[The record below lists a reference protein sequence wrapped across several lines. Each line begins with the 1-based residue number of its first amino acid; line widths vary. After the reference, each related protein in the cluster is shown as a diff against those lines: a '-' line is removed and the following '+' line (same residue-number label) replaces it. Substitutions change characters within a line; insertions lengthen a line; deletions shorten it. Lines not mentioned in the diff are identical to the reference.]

1 MPFGRPFSPYR
12 FAIFLAILILDA
24 IIGAFFSMTFLQ
36 PDEQVL
42 LKGLSTLTVRNGP
55 GLKMYPPLVT
65 RATKRKGTTLDERQY
80 VVVTNTL
87 TGARR
92 VERGPQLFFAGPH
105 DQFHHHVQSAYQLQ
119 NHQYIK
125 LLDESTGVTRVERGE
140 KIVFPTAYEE
150 PLDGVAV
157 RDAVDLD
164 EETAVLVRSKE
175 SGQQRLVGDL
185 SLFVPGALEEI
196 LEVRKL
202 IRVDP
207 KEVAIVRDN
216 HGALKFYDG
225 SAGEG
230 KGTAF
235 FLPPYCELVTMYWTS
250 ATDPDDLANNVIN
263 NEGVP
268 KFRVPVTKIPLRSE
282 YAKFSYNVFT
292 SDNVPLKLEGTFFW
306 QITDVPKMFGRT
318 ADPKGDVWHHTRAAL
333 IQAVSRVTLKEF
345 QDKFNEI
352 VHGATSFD
360 VDFFTDRGTALHSLE
375 LTSFEC
381 VDKKT
386 AEVLQEIIQ
395 ETTNRENRLQKQL
408 SENEVERERM
418 AAQIDIERQRAAY
431 VEAKAANE
439 KLQASIEGEAEG
451 TRLAQ
456 SAKVFLAL
464 LNESLP
470 KDSGADARLD
480 LLRFFSEQRTL
491 TTQTQHL
498 SQGTATL
505 FLTPQ
510 DVNLKLQVPGAQL

>member
-24 IIGAFFSMTFLQ
+24 IIGAFLSMTFLQ

-119 NHQYIK
+119 NHQ
-125 LLDESTGVTRVERGE
+125 
-140 KIVFPTAYEE
+140 
-150 PLDGVAV
+150 
-157 RDAVDLD
+157 
-164 EETAVLVRSKE
+164 
-175 SGQQRLVGDL
+175 
-185 SLFVPGALEEI
+185 
-196 LEVRKL
+196 
-202 IRVDP
+202 
-207 KEVAIVRDN
+207 
-216 HGALKFYDG
+216 
-225 SAGEG
+225 
-230 KGTAF
+230 
-235 FLPPYCELVTMYWTS
+235 
-250 ATDPDDLANNVIN
+250 
-263 NEGVP
+263 
-268 KFRVPVTKIPLRSE
+268 
-282 YAKFSYNVFT
+282 
-292 SDNVPLKLEGTFFW
+292 
-306 QITDVPKMFGRT
+306 
-318 ADPKGDVWHHTRAAL
+318 
-333 IQAVSRVTLKEF
+333 
-345 QDKFNEI
+345 
-352 VHGATSFD
+352 
-360 VDFFTDRGTALHSLE
+360 
-375 LTSFEC
+375 
-381 VDKKT
+381 
-386 AEVLQEIIQ
+386 
-395 ETTNRENRLQKQL
+395 
-408 SENEVERERM
+408 
-418 AAQIDIERQRAAY
+418 
-431 VEAKAANE
+431 AKAANE

>member
-1 MPFGRPFSPYR
+1 MPSSYR
-12 FAIFLAILILDA
+12 LALFFALSLAIGEALF
-24 IIGAFFSMTFLQ
+24 GMTFLQ

-92 VERGPQLFFAGPH
+92 VEKGPQLFFAGPH
-105 DQFHHHVQSAYQLQ
+105 DDFDDVEAAYELQ
-119 NHQYIK
+119 HHQYIK
-125 LLDESTGVTRVERGE
+125 LLDSSTGVARVERGE

-250 ATDPDDLANNVIN
+250 ATAPDDLANNLIN

-268 KFRVPVTKIPLRSE
+268 KFKVPVTKIPLRSE
-282 YAKFSYNVFT
+282 YAKFSYSVFT

-352 VHGATSFD
+352 VRGAASID

-381 VDKKT
+381 VDRKT

-408 SENEVERERM
+408 SESEVERERM
-418 AAQIDIERQRAAY
+418 AAQIDIEKQRAAY

-439 KLQASIEGEAEG
+439 KLQASVEGEAEG

-464 LNESLP
+464 LDESIP
-470 KDSGADARLD
+470 KDSGASARLD
-480 LLRFFSEQRTL
+480 LLRFFSEQHTL
-491 TTQTQHL
+491 TQQTQHL
-498 SQGTATL
+498 AQGTATL

-510 DVNLKLQVPGAQL
+510 DVNLKLQVPSAHASDGAK

>member
-1 MPFGRPFSPYR
+1 MPSYYSLALL
-12 FAIFLAILILDA
+12 FALSLAIGDA
-24 IIGAFFSMTFLQ
+24 LFGITFLQ

-65 RATKRKGTTLDERQY
+65 RVTKRKGTTLDERQY

-92 VERGPQLFFAGPH
+92 VEKGPQLFFAGPH
-105 DQFHHHVQSAYQLQ
+105 DEFDDVQAAYELQ

-125 LLDESTGVTRVERGE
+125 LLDSSTGATRVERGE

-250 ATDPDDLANNVIN
+250 ATAPDDLANNVIN

-268 KFRVPVTKIPLRSE
+268 KFKVPVTKIPLRSE
-282 YAKFSYNVFT
+282 YAKFSYSVFT

-306 QITDVPKMFGRT
+306 QIVDVPKMFGRT

-352 VHGATSFD
+352 VRGAASID

-408 SENEVERERM
+408 SENEVEHERM
-418 AAQIDIERQRAAY
+418 AAQIEIEKQRAAY

-439 KLQASIEGEAEG
+439 KLQASVEGEAEG

-464 LNESLP
+464 LDESIP
-470 KDSGADARLD
+470 KDSGASARLD
-480 LLRFFSEQRTL
+480 LLRFFSEQHTL
-491 TTQTQHL
+491 TQQTQHL
-498 SQGTATL
+498 AQGTATL

-510 DVNLKLQVPGAQL
+510 DVNLKLQVPSARNLEEAG